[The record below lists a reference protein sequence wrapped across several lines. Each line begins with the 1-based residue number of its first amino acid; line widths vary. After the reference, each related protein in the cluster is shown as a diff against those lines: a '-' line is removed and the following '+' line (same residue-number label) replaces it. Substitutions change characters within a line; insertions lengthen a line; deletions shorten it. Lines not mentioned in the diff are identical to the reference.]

1 MSIQEMVI
9 AFFFIIDPFGLIPI
23 EISLLSGY
31 EPKRRAKIIIRECLI
46 GLGIMLV
53 FIFLGKEILAYL
65 HISIASAQV
74 AGGMIIFLMALKMVF
89 PVEYNSVEIE
99 KKEPIIVPI
108 ATPLIAGPGLLSSIM
123 LYSHRQEGVFPV
135 LIAVLISWFFASL
148 VILLSQPLGR
158 RLKKNA
164 IDAIE
169 RLFGLIL
176 TIMSI
181 NMMAEGIFAL
191 IKIYGD

>member
-1 MSIQEMVI
+1 MSIQEMAI

-31 EPKRRAKIIIRECLI
+31 EPKRRARIVIRECLI

-53 FIFLGKEILAYL
+53 FIFLGREILAYL

-74 AGGMIIFLMALKMVF
+74 AGGVIIFLMALKMVF
-89 PVEYNSVEIE
+89 PVETNVEIE
-99 KKEPIIVPI
+99 KKEPIVVPI
-108 ATPLIAGPGLLSSIM
+108 ATPLLAGPGLLSSIM
-123 LYSHRQEGVFPV
+123 LYSHRQDGVFPV
-135 LIAVLISWFFASL
+135 LIAVLIAWFLASL
-148 VILLSQPLGR
+148 VVLMSQPIGR

-164 IDAIE
+164 IEAIE

-181 NMMAEGIFAL
+181 NMMAEGVFEL
-191 IKIYGD
+191 IKIYGN

>member
-31 EPKRRAKIIIRECLI
+31 EPRRRAKIIVRECII
-46 GLGIMLV
+46 GLAIMLV
-53 FIFLGKEILAYL
+53 FIFLGREILAYL

-74 AGGMIIFLMALKMVF
+74 AGGMILFLMALKMVF

-135 LIAVLISWFFASL
+135 LVAVLISWFFASL

-158 RLKKNA
+158 RLRKNA
-164 IDAIE
+164 IEAIE

-176 TIMSI
+176 TIMSV

-191 IKIYGD
+191 IRIYVD

>member
-31 EPKRRAKIIIRECLI
+31 EPKRRAKIIVRECII
-46 GLGIMLV
+46 GLAIMLV
-53 FIFLGKEILAYL
+53 FIFLGREILAYL

-74 AGGMIIFLMALKMVF
+74 AGGMILFLMALKMVF

-158 RLKKNA
+158 RLRKNA
-164 IDAIE
+164 IEAIE

-176 TIMSI
+176 TIMSV

-191 IKIYGD
+191 IRIYVY